1 MSDTTAD
8 AAAAVEQAGAD
19 EPINPPLPDQG
30 PRDGTEAS
38 DDGPG
43 DQVPGEHDG
52 R

>member
-1 MSDTTAD
+1 MPERET
-8 AAAAVEQAGAD
+8 D

-30 PRDGTEAS
+30 PRDGSTKPV

-52 R
+52 H